1 MPLYGEIL
9 RQPELRFDYS
19 STYAKDRYPKRGLL
33 RFGPYDSE
41 WFGKDKIK
49 AIVMYPNGQER
60 EKEILIDG
68 LIKGEGSFRGFRS
81 FFKVPLKVI
90 DAVMFSDIRDVELL
104 IDQISA
110 QEPDIVY
117 VLLQERGSY
126 VYKIAKSKLLANA
139 IPSQM
144 VTIESLNK
152 TGRQYTLE
160 NIALASYAK
169 VGGTP
174 WTVSTSDDED
184 NLVLGVSRAVDKTHG
199 YLVGFVTLFTNDG
212 DFIFMNSRAPVIR
225 WEDYVSELS
234 RLIEESIIEYESE
247 KGTPEKIVIH
257 LHKKPGRKEID
268 AIESALN
275 AVARDIPYAL
285 IHLNEYSNFRLFD
298 SSHSSYIPP
307 KRLIGEIKLPRSTAP
322 K

>member
-1 MPLYGEIL
+1 MSLYGEIL

-19 STYAKDRYPKRGLL
+19 STYAKERYSKRGLL

-49 AIVMYPNGQER
+49 AIVIYPDGQER

-90 DAVMFSDIRDVELL
+90 DTVKFSDVRDVELM
-104 IDQISA
+104 IGQISA

-117 VLLQERGSY
+117 VLLQERGSE
-126 VYKIAKSKLLANA
+126 VYKIAKSKLLANG

-184 NLVLGVSRAVDKTHG
+184 N
-199 YLVGFVTLFTNDG
+199 
-212 DFIFMNSRAPVIR
+212 
-225 WEDYVSELS
+225 
-234 RLIEESIIEYESE
+234 
-247 KGTPEKIVIH
+247 
-257 LHKKPGRKEID
+257 
-268 AIESALN
+268 
-275 AVARDIPYAL
+275 
-285 IHLNEYSNFRLFD
+285 
-298 SSHSSYIPP
+298 
-307 KRLIGEIKLPRSTAP
+307 
-322 K
+322 